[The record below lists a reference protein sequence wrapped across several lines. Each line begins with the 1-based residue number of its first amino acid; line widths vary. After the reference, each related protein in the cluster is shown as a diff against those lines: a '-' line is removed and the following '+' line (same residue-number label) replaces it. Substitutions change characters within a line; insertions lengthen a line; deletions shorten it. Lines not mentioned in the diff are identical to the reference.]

1 MRRAVALVPLLM
13 LCAGC
18 AANERDKEAAVL
30 AAAIPKRTEGG
41 GRVRLT
47 TEERTA
53 IGLEIAPAT
62 EGDLPQIV
70 NRFGVARPRPGD
82 DALVVAPTAVRVIRP
97 PLLNVG
103 AKVVAGQLLLEVVPV
118 LAAADKVS
126 VEVRGAQLEGQ
137 LRSTE
142 KELKTREAE
151 AERARQ
157 LAQSNIVSAAKLQE
171 AETAVATARAQVEAL
186 RNARS
191 LSASAGG
198 GVLPLRAPI
207 SGTLVTLRAT
217 VGAVSAQ
224 GDLLARVVA
233 DGPAWV
239 DIRAL
244 PQDGEPAYYEVLVD
258 DRWLRA
264 RSISSGAVVETDG
277 FRRDIAELDVSG
289 GLRPLPG
296 AVVSVR
302 APQGN
307 QRGVIIPESALV
319 PAVGGEVVYVES
331 DGAFIQ
337 RRVQVAARFDGKVR
351 LGFGVAAG
359 ERVVVR
365 GAMSLFGESSR
376 SSLGSRE

>member
-1 MRRAVALVPLLM
+1 MSRAVTWVALLVLGL
-13 LCAGC
+13 GC
-18 AANERDKEAAVL
+18 AVGESDREAALL
-30 AAAIPKRTEGG
+30 AAAIPKRTEGSG
-41 GRVRLT
+41 KVRLT
-47 TEERTA
+47 AEERTA
-53 IGLEIAPAT
+53 IGLVVAPAA
-62 EGDLPQIV
+62 EGDLPEIV
-70 NRFGVARPRPGD
+70 NRFGVTRPRPGE
-82 DALVVAPTAVRVIRP
+82 DALVVAPTAVRVIRAP
-97 PLLNVG
+97 VLNVG

-157 LAQSNIVSAAKLQE
+157 LAESNIVSAAKLQE
-171 AETAVATARAQVEAL
+171 AETAVATARAQLEAL

-207 SGTLVTLRAT
+207 SGTLGTLRAT
-217 VGAVSAQ
+217 VGAMSAQ
-224 GDLLARVVA
+224 GEVLARVVA

-244 PQDGEPAYYEVLVD
+244 PNDAQPADYEVLID
-258 DRWLRA
+258 DRWVAA
-264 RSISSGAVVETDG
+264 RSISFGTVVETDG

-289 GLRPLPG
+289 GLRVLPG

-307 QRGVIIPESALV
+307 QRGVIVPESALV
-319 PAVGGEVVYVES
+319 PAVGGDVVYVER
-331 DGAFIQ
+331 DGVFIQ

-351 LGFGVAAG
+351 LGSGVAAG